1 MLPPNNQNCRAEV
14 IQWLKHVAR
23 EGYSR
28 DVVGAVVKFPMVSD
42 RDERG
47 RVSGRSCQTD
57 TSHAT
62 AIENR
67 RCLREVNA
75 FVRAS
80 MAQHSSAGRH
90 SYVMLTDRLA
100 NSIQFLSKKHE
111 VEACP
116 IPNRRQKPRSSS
128 GSGTRGGRFC

>member
-1 MLPPNNQNCRAEV
+1 MLPLNNQNCRAEV

-47 RVSGRSCQTD
+47 RESGRSCQTD

-62 AIENR
+62 AIENW
-67 RCLREVNA
+67 RCRV
-75 FVRAS
+75 
-80 MAQHSSAGRH
+80 
-90 SYVMLTDRLA
+90 
-100 NSIQFLSKKHE
+100 
-111 VEACP
+111 C
-116 IPNRRQKPRSSS
+116 
-128 GSGTRGGRFC
+128 